1 MGALGRFFLAYVIH
15 SLKKVVGLLAFER
28 TGSLR
33 REDRRKTHPDGCETA
48 EDVGAFF
55 PKEEPKQCPWER
67 IAFVSV
73 QSNSLPLL
81 RLTEKRQKQHR

>member
-67 IAFVSV
+67 IAFGAIQLS
-73 QSNSLPLL
+73 SPAPPN
-81 RLTEKRQKQHR
+81 

>member
-55 PKEEPKQCPWER
+55 PKQCPWER
-67 IAFVSV
+67 IAFGAIQLS
-73 QSNSLPLL
+73 SPASPN
-81 RLTEKRQKQHR
+81 